1 MLGIALEFLLK
12 GLGFG
17 KMVLGI
23 LWDIIK
29 GIFGFAVEKP
39 FQFLTI
45 VLSLALVYAG
55 WYGANTTRE
64 LTQTKKIVDEKVQ
77 FIEKQGK
84 TITEYT
90 TALDK
95 EKKNHV
101 ADIKKSN
108 NAVDSLKKAADQ
120 AKARAEAAAQAV
132 KKDQV
137 KFDKLAGD
145 YGRYNP
151 STGKPQDRIKREEAT
166 NDSFIKAWKEAG
178 K

>member
-17 KMVLGI
+17 KMVLGF

-29 GIFGFAVEKP
+29 GICGFAVEKP

-84 TITEYT
+84 TLASGELA
-90 TALDK
+90 ALVLFCDT
-95 EKKNHV
+95 
-101 ADIKKSN
+101 
-108 NAVDSLKKAADQ
+108 LW
-120 AKARAEAAAQAV
+120 AAAGLSFAV
-132 KKDQV
+132 H
-137 KFDKLAGD
+137 AG
-145 YGRYNP
+145 
-151 STGKPQDRIKREEAT
+151 
-166 NDSFIKAWKEAG
+166 
-178 K
+178 